1 MVIKRS
7 WTTDELRALR
17 MRTGMSGA
25 QFAAALGVTAGCVSR
40 WQSGQRFPKMTLLLR
55 ALEELDRKTEGAH
68 DAKRP
73 CHP

>member
-1 MVIKRS
+1 
-7 WTTDELRALR
+7 
-17 MRTGMSGA
+17 MSGA